1 MESAIGGGVDS
12 HHIVG
17 ELAMVDD
24 TPAFGERCSC
34 RDLPERGEGTGP
46 EQDRR
51 LKDNQAIDESSIDE
65 ASGEPCP
72 TLHEQVLDS
81 GAAVCWKSDTGEE
94 RWREKVDKDF
104 YASPVMVG
112 NRIYVTNLRGVTSVF
127 EATPAHFKLLAQNQL
142 GQEAL
147 ASPAICSDRI
157 YLRHATTGESRQEYL
172 WCIGQAAE
180 PRKTALLGP

>member
-1 MESAIGGGVDS
+1 MRLSTFLQIELSLNRELFGIVVDERHYRFKMRTSRLEIGD
-12 HHIVG
+12 
-17 ELAMVDD
+17 A
-24 TPAFGERCSC
+24 
-34 RDLPERGEGTGP
+34 
-46 EQDRR
+46 
-51 LKDNQAIDESSIDE
+51 
-65 ASGEPCP
+65 
-72 TLHEQVLDS
+72 
-81 GAAVCWKSDTGEE
+81 
-94 RWREKVDKDF
+94 
-104 YASPVMVG
+104 
-112 NRIYVTNLRGVTSVF
+112 GVTSVF